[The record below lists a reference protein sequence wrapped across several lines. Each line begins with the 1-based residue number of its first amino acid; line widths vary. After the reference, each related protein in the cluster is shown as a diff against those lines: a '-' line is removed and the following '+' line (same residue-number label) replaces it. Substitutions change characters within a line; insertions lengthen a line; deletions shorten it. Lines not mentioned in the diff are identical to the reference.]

1 MLWRG
6 GRCGS
11 ALERDYG
18 VDHVAVVRV
27 ESGRRCQEVNVG
39 MLNNKIHNVAWVRRF
54 ARLLYRRRAHV
65 YVVAWQ
71 R

>member
-1 MLWRG
+1 ML
-6 GRCGS
+6 
-11 ALERDYG
+11 D
-18 VDHVAVVRV
+18 
-27 ESGRRCQEVNVG
+27 
-39 MLNNKIHNVAWVRRF
+39 NKIYNVAWVRRF